1 MTVKDRLVV
10 VDFMLPKGKMSP
22 FMGQISLNLFIL
34 GGPFMR
40 TEDEFYTLLSSAGF
54 QVTNTIKTTGP
65 VSAIEA
71 KPA

>member
-22 FMGQISLNLFIL
+22 FMGLISLNLFIL
-34 GGPFMR
+34 GGTFIR
-40 TEDEFYTLLSSAGF
+40 TQDKIYNLLSSTGF
-54 QVTNTIKTTGP
+54 KVANTITTTGL
-65 VSAIEA
+65 VSALEA